1 MKQDGRHLLK
11 KYLDEICRGGYI
23 YDDIS
28 GKVLDGKLVEEA
40 KQLELRYFRDMKVYD
55 YVDRREIQ
63 ATGGKLIGTK
73 WVITN
78 KGDAGSPDIRAR
90 LVGKEFRT
98 EADDSP
104 YASTPPLEA
113 LRCLLSSA
121 ATVDGGD
128 KEPRGVMVSDVRRAY
143 FYAKATS
150 DIFIEI
156 PEQDSEKRP
165 GQVVK
170 LRLCLYGTRG
180 AAVNWQET
188 LSKHLVDNGFVRGR
202 GHPAVFWHAGRRL
215 RTLVHGD
222 DYVSVGPQASVE

>member
-1 MKQDGRHLLK
+1 MLK

-98 EADDSP
+98 EADDSL

-143 FYAKATS
+143 FYATS
-150 DIFIEI
+150 N
-156 PEQDSEKRP
+156 
-165 GQVVK
+165 
-170 LRLCLYGTRG
+170 TR
-180 AAVNWQET
+180 
-188 LSKHLVDNGFVRGR
+188 
-202 GHPAVFWHAGRRL
+202 
-215 RTLVHGD
+215 
-222 DYVSVGPQASVE
+222 